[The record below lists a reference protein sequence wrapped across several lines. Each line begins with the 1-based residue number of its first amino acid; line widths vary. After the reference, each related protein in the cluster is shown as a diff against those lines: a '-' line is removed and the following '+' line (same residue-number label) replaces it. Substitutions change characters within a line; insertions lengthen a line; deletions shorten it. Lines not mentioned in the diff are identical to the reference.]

1 MLPALLRPSMKIRK
15 RKDGWWIIEVPECED
30 CGPYDTKAMA
40 EEDMKGLER
49 TERWGHLKTFWNG
62 KDSI

>member
-1 MLPALLRPSMKIRK
+1 MKIRK

-30 CGPYDTKAMA
+30 CGPYDTKEEA
-40 EEDMKGLER
+40 EEDLKGLER